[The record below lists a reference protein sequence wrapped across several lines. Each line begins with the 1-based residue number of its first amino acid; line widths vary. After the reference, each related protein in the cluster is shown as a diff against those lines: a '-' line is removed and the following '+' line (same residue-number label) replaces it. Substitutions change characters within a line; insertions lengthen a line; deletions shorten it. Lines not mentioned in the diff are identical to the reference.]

1 MKTRWIFVWLL
12 VSVLLT
18 VPVMPAAA
26 KGLTGSFYT
35 TSAGCT
41 AGNVTQFE
49 AAADVYLATARGN
62 GQGSGLPDGSYYVR
76 VTSPDGELLGSSVT
90 ASVVVTN
97 GVFASCY
104 QLIKL
109 VKKASDGAQG
119 FDLTTVPGGV
129 FKVWLSPDAD
139 FLQSKTHNF
148 TLQAAKAT
156 IQAQAKSLGGAPE
169 DDQHDDGKDIA
180 DGSDNGSGQGGWRNQ
195 FLQFLEQWRQL
206 FMTRR
211 YGSTA

>member
-12 VSVLLT
+12 VLVLSMVL
-18 VPVMPAAA
+18 VMPAAA

-41 AGNVTQFE
+41 AGSVTQFE

-62 GQGSGLPDGSYYVR
+62 GQGGSLPDGSYYVR
-76 VTSPDGELLGSSVT
+76 VTSPDGELLGSSIT

-97 GVFASCY
+97 GAFASCY

-109 VKKASDGAQG
+109 VTKASDGAQG

-139 FLQSKTHNF
+139 FALSKTHNF
-148 TLQAAKAT
+148 TLQAARAT
-156 IQAQAKSLGGAPE
+156 AQAQEKNPSGAPE
-169 DDQHDDGKDIA
+169 DDQGDEVDDGS
-180 DGSDNGSGQGGWRNQ
+180 GRGNGQGGWRNQ

-206 FMTRR
+206 FMTHR
-211 YGSTA
+211 YGVAA